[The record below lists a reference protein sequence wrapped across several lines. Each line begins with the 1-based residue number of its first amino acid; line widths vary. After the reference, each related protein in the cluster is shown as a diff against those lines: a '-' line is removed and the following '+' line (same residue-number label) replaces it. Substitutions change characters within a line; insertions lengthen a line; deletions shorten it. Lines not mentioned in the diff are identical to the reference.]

1 MIRSIG
7 AIMSCDEPDRPE
19 GGPGVVDG
27 HVWSSLVLLKVGTLE
42 QQQQQQLLDTC

>member
-19 GGPGVVDG
+19 VVPGVVDG
-27 HVWSSLVLLKVGTLE
+27 HVWSSLAVLQVGTLE
-42 QQQQQQLLDTC
+42 QQQQQLLDTC